1 MLLLINNGEAIR
13 DFIHID
19 NVVNIYKNLLIKK
32 DVKTGTCQS
41 KSILFII
48 DFLRQEGILLKT
60 VNINRKELKVSIC
73 NTEKLKSIIGNL
85 KFKKVKILFFLK
97 SKECE

>member
-1 MLLLINNGEAIR
+1 VLLLINNGEAIR